1 MLIIVLLYLE
11 AAIQE
16 TFSLLSIMGCLWLR
30 DCFEFRTSLWET
42 GFLMYK

>member
-16 TFSLLSIMGCLWLR
+16 TFSLYTLYYGVFVVEGL
-30 DCFEFRTSLWET
+30 F
-42 GFLMYK
+42 